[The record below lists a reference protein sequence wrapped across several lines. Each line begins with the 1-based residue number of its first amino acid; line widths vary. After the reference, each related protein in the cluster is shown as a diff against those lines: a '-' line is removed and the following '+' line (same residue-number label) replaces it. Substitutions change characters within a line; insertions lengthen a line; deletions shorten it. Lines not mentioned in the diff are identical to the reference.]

1 VATGPGVRGLFADWR
16 AATGR
21 TSDAPVDEAELDAFF
36 AEVPGAAS
44 TLARRRRI
52 LEVAGLAP
60 PRKPPPAAPGRAA
73 DLDAALRVIPVGGWP
88 DGLVG
93 RRDAA
98 LLVAARVAGLRRPQM
113 RALVV
118 GGPLPDLPVVDARPS
133 VCPACALSRWVRTL
147 LVAGDIGWGEVRS
160 QLAELPAAPA
170 SDTDGHDCVR
180 TMPTCRSPIRSVP
193 LLSGIDRYGW
203 VDESRPLSA
212 RAISAIVGARLAA
225 AGNAPALDNIPEE
238 QAGMPRPGRSPSWQ
252 ETIRLR
258 RDAARRLDE
267 IDAMLEKIGV
277 D

>member
-1 VATGPGVRGLFADWR
+1 MATGPGVRGLFDDWR

-21 TSDAPVDEAELDAFF
+21 ASDAPADEAELDAFF

-44 TLARRRRI
+44 TLTRRRRD

-60 PRKPPPAAPGRAA
+60 PRKPPPAAGRVAG
-73 DLDAALRVIPVGGWP
+73 LDAALRVIPVGGWP

-98 LLVAARVAGLRRPQM
+98 LLVTSRVAGLRRPQL
-113 RALVV
+113 RGLVV
-118 GGPLPDLPVVDARPS
+118 GGELPDLPVVDAHPS

-147 LVAGDIGWGEVRS
+147 LVACVAGWGEVRI

-170 SDTDGHDCVR
+170 SDTDGHDCAR
-180 TMPTCRSPIRSVP
+180 AMPTCRSPIRAVP

-203 VDESRPLSA
+203 VDESRPLSP

-225 AGNAPALDNIPEE
+225 AGNAPGLDDIQEDR
-238 QAGMPRPGRSPSWQ
+238 AGCSRPVRSPNWQ

-258 RDAARRLDE
+258 RDAARRLAE

-277 D
+277 G